1 MFGYC
6 LENSPV
12 SSCYGHPG
20 GTALLCG
27 FFLCNDGP
35 GPVRTGMAGY

>member
-1 MFGYC
+1 MFDCY

-12 SSCYGHPG
+12 SSYYGHPG

-27 FFLCNDGP
+27 FFLCNAGP
-35 GPVRTGMAGY
+35 GPFRTGMAGY